1 VVCLLAEPRHETNI
15 PSPAVN
21 FSGSACNYGERGDNL
36 RQVQSDS
43 DTIGRLYGQHA
54 GELYHYL
61 VRRCPDA
68 ATAGDLLQETF
79 LQVVRQS
86 DQLEKVAMP
95 RAWLFAIARNMLARH
110 YRRQRDP
117 QPVAWLWYEVDE
129 DKDERLAVMREAM
142 SSLSAE
148 LRDTLQLRLE
158 QELSYEEIAHVLDVP
173 VGTVRSRLHN
183 AVRQLRDLMNQQ
195 EETKQ

>member
-1 VVCLLAEPRHETNI
+1 MQSA
-15 PSPAVN
+15 
-21 FSGSACNYGERGDNL
+21 SGHID
-36 RQVQSDS
+36 
-43 DTIGRLYGQHA
+43 RLYGQHA
-54 GELYHYL
+54 SELYGYL

-86 DQLEKVAMP
+86 DQLSKVAMP

-117 QPVAWLWYEVDE
+117 QAVAELWYEPAADSKN
-129 DKDERLAVMREAM
+129 DRLAAMREAING
-142 SSLSAE
+142 LPVE
-148 LRDTLQLRLE
+148 LRDTLELRLE
-158 QELSYEEIAHVLDVP
+158 QELSYEEIAQVLDIP

-183 AVRQLRDLMNQQ
+183 AVRHLRDAMRNQK
-195 EETKQ
+195 ENML